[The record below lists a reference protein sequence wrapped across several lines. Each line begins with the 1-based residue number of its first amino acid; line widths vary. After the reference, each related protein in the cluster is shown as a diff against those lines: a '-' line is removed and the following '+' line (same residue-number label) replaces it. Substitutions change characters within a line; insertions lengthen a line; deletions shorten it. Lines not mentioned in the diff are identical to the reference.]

1 MTDSLRTRFHGTFL
15 GLAIGDA
22 LGWPVEFLSLQQ
34 IRQLYGPHGITD
46 LVGDQ
51 TFLIGTFTDDT
62 QMTIALA
69 EGLLA
74 APPDDGDA
82 QMAAVAKRF
91 VAWSTSPENNRAPGN
106 TCMAACRNLS
116 DGADWRSSGVP
127 RSKGCGTAM
136 RSAPVG
142 LLYHRDFE
150 TMTARAVDSSN
161 MTHGHPCA
169 LAGGLATA
177 AAVSLA
183 LDGTPPID
191 LVTRVAELCEPLSG
205 EAAGAIRK
213 VLDVLDL
220 PADEAM
226 KALGEGWVAE
236 EAVAL
241 ALSSFVATPNDY
253 TATIRRAANIEG
265 DSDSVA
271 CIAGAISGAYN
282 GEDAIPSRWSEVIEK
297 RDRLVELA
305 DALYDG
311 WFAVQGTRA

>member
-1 MTDSLRTRFHGTFL
+1 MTDDDLRSRYHGTFL

-22 LGWPVEFLSLQQ
+22 LGWPVEFLSLHQ
-34 IRQLYGPHGITD
+34 IRQFYGPHGITD
-46 LVGDQ
+46 LVGNKA
-51 TFLIGTFTDDT
+51 FLIGTFTDDT
-62 QMTIALA
+62 QMSIALA

-74 APPDDGDA
+74 APYDDSEA

-106 TCMAACRNLS
+106 TCMAACRNLA
-116 DGADWRSSGVP
+116 DGADWRTSGVG

-136 RSAPVG
+136 RSAPIG
-142 LLYHRDFE
+142 LLYHRDVANL
-150 TMTARAVDSSN
+150 TARAIDSSR

-183 LDGTPPID
+183 LDGTPPVA
-191 LVTRVAELCEPLSG
+191 LVEQVAALCEPVSN
-205 EAAGAIRK
+205 ETAAAIRR
-213 VLDVLDL
+213 VLGVAHQ
-220 PADEAM
+220 PADQAM
-226 KALGEGWVAE
+226 AALGEGWVAE

-241 ALSSFVATPNDY
+241 ALSSFLATPTDY
-253 TATIRRAANIEG
+253 AATIRRAANIGG

-282 GEDAIPSRWSEVIEK
+282 GVEAIDAGWREVIEK
-297 RDRLVELA
+297 ADYLVELA
-305 DALYDG
+305 DALYDR
-311 WFAVQGTRA
+311 WRAAAER